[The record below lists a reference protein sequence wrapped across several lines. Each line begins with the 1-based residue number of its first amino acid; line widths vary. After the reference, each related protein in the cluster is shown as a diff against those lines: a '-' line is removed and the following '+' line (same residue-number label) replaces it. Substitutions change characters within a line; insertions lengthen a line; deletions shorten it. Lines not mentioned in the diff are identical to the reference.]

1 MNTKDGKGTTTC
13 CSQNPIG
20 FSQPSHTKATGN
32 PNAFSNIYNI
42 KPCFEYLSLKQREA
56 SRKEFDQ
63 LIANAKEMNV
73 NNIRTLCLFA
83 LNFGTKMSEEDK
95 QRHVRFRHIFYTVFL
110 FISIL
115 PLANSRR
122 SWRCWFFKTKKTF

>member
-1 MNTKDGKGTTTC
+1 L
-13 CSQNPIG
+13 
-20 FSQPSHTKATGN
+20 H
-32 PNAFSNIYNI
+32 
-42 KPCFEYLSLKQREA
+42 LKQREA

-95 QRHVRFRHIFYTVFL
+95 QRHVRFRHIFYLSVFL
-110 FISIL
+110 YLIGLCQIQGEVDDADS
-115 PLANSRR
+115 SKQRKH
-122 SWRCWFFKTKKTF
+122 FKRTF